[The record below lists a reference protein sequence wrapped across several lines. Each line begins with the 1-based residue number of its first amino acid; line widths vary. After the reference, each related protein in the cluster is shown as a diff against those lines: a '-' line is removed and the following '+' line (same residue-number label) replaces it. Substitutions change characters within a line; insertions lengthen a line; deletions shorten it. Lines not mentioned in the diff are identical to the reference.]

1 MKMNVFLFSAILLCA
16 SCSEDEDIIKNEEP
30 MKPNTEKTAGNN
42 GATDN
47 SPAERIFTTNSTV
60 DDVISN
66 PHSVISAICYF
77 QLTAMCQGL

>member
-30 MKPNTEKTAGNN
+30 MKPNTEKL
-42 GATDN
+42 
-47 SPAERIFTTNSTV
+47 PEIMERLITHLRNV
-60 DDVISN
+60 YLPPIQQLMMLY
-66 PHSVISAICYF
+66 PIRHSVISAICYF